1 MLPEFLQQMILQ
13 SWHGSSVPPGVLI
26 SEGIVCMHLDCRC
39 MRSIRCCVWVQV
51 PVIAKA
57 DSMTLEELRQ
67 FRKYARA
74 ELEQVLPVSLL
85 APPIL
90 LSSR

>member
-1 MLPEFLQQMILQ
+1 
-13 SWHGSSVPPGVLI
+13 
-26 SEGIVCMHLDCRC
+26 

-67 FRKYARA
+67 FRKYVRS
-74 ELEQVLPVSLL
+74 ELEQVLPCVLDGATNSALFPL
-85 APPIL
+85 THEAPLTCYPCCSMPL
-90 LSSR
+90 NLS